1 LDGKRFDDISRALAT
16 TSRRRSVV
24 KATAAGAL
32 GLLGL
37 STLRDGASAVGCK
50 TSSDCGGRKVCNS
63 RKICVQCVSNSDC
76 KSGKKCQ
83 KKKEKCKDKKK

>member
-1 LDGKRFDDISRALAT
+1 MDGKRFDDISRALAT
-16 TSRRRSVV
+16 TSRRRGVV

-50 TSSDCGGRKVCNS
+50 TNSDCGGRKVCNDL
-63 RKICVQCVSNSDC
+63 KICVQCVRNSDC
-76 KSGKKCQ
+76 KSGKKC
-83 KKKEKCKDKKK
+83 KKKQEKCVKKK